1 MNFRHYLALAIAAI
15 VPIWSCRWLPTIDG
29 PSHVYNAWILQ
40 ELLRGHHLASQWYA
54 IDWRPNPN
62 WSGHALLA
70 LLMTVFPPRVAEKLL
85 VSGIV
90 LLFAVAMWM
99 YTGLADASARPFAV
113 VALPF
118 AYHLMLQAGFYNF
131 SIGAAL
137 YFLIVAL
144 WWRRRG
150 IAIIAALL
158 LLCYFSHPLPAMLA
172 VMTIGVLCV
181 AARRWRDLQ
190 ALVPV
195 SLLLAWFFAH
205 SGTTVEGPHR
215 SAADLFRYIEQMW
228 VIVSLEQRQ
237 QMLGT
242 ALFFVLAA
250 LVVITFVR
258 RRWRWSEGDV
268 CIVVT
273 LLLVVL
279 YARSPAVSSGGSMIL
294 ERMALFVVLSLLA
307 WIAPRLPRKAVV
319 ASVAILAV
327 TSLAY
332 DVWLVRQYRGLS
344 RRMDELVRSAAPL
357 GRGTTFL
364 PLIRDIRPHS
374 GVIAPVLM
382 HAIDYVAV
390 EKGDVDLLNYEPR
403 AGYFPVALRA
413 DRPLPAVAD
422 VGAGAVDADV
432 SAYVPVT
439 EYIFTWHIPAD
450 APVAMRLARDYDVA
464 SDAEGGRVYRRRR

>member
-1 MNFRHYLALAIAAI
+1 MNFRHYLALAVAAV

-29 PSHVYNAWILQ
+29 PSHVYNAWLLQ

-62 WSGHALLA
+62 WSGHAILA
-70 LLMTVFPPRVAEKLL
+70 LLMAVFPARIAEKLL

-90 LLFAVAMWM
+90 LLFGVAMWM
-99 YTGLADASARPFAV
+99 YTGLADESARPFAV

-137 YFLIVAL
+137 YFMIVAL

-150 IAIIAALL
+150 IVVIAAVL
-158 LLCYFSHPLPAMLA
+158 LLCYFSHPLPAILA
-172 VMTIGVLCV
+172 VMTIGILSV
-181 AARRWRDLQ
+181 AARRWRDLI

-195 SLLLAWFFAH
+195 SLLLAWFFAN
-205 SGTTVEGPHR
+205 SGSTVEGPHR

-228 VIVSLEQRQ
+228 VIVSLQQRQ
-237 QMLGT
+237 QTLGT

-250 LVVITFVR
+250 LIVLTLVR
-258 RRWRWSEGDV
+258 RRWRWREGDAL
-268 CIVVT
+268 IIVT
-273 LLLVVL
+273 LLLIAL

-294 ERMALFVVLSLLA
+294 ERMALFVVLSPLA
-307 WIAPRLPRKAVV
+307 WIAPRLPRRAVL
-319 ASVAILAV
+319 AFVAIAAV

-332 DVWLVRQYRGLS
+332 DGYLVRQYRGLS
-344 RRMDELVRSAAPL
+344 RRMDELIRSANAL
-357 GRGTTFL
+357 GGNTTFI
-364 PLIRDIRPHS
+364 PLIRDIRPRS

-390 EKGDVDLLNYEPR
+390 AKRSIDLLNYEPR
-403 AGYFPVALRA
+403 AGYFPVTATVK
-413 DRPLPAVAD
+413 LPAVVD
-422 VGAGAVDADV
+422 VGAGAVNADI
-432 SAYVPVT
+432 SAYAV
-439 EYIFTWHIPAD
+439 EYVFTWHIPAD
-450 APVAMRLARDYDVA
+450 APVAAQIARDYDVV
-464 SDAEGGRVYRRRR
+464 SDIEGGRVYRRRR